1 MKTNDT
7 TYKTNYMHN
16 SPHTSN
22 NPHTTIDEDNSD
34 SISQRDT
41 ENSNILDNF
50 SLSEKFGQP
59 IIEKAIILLILIILL
74 SGLILYYNLKIKKAY
89 FIKILSIASI
99 IDSLL
104 LLFYC
109 FLRIKINSSQWFD
122 SFPIHLY
129 NYIDYIIIIN
139 FILKFVLFIM
149 SFFSQKTLGSLVL
162 FCMKFL
168 IELYFLISCVKLLIF
183 IPGFKTLE
191 EYFEK
196 AIEGIKFLLICCEND
211 HEQEVYDYKRIN
223 EDTTNYDINGN
234 ELQFV

>member
-7 TYKTNYMHN
+7 TYKTNYKDN

-41 ENSNILDNF
+41 ENSNVLDNF
-50 SLSEKFGQP
+50 GLSEKFGQSY
-59 IIEKAIILLILIILL
+59 IEKAIILLILIILL
-74 SGLILYYNLKIKKAY
+74 SGLILYYNLKIKKTY
-89 FIKILSIASI
+89 FIKILSITSI

-129 NYIDYIIIIN
+129 NYSDYIIIIN

-149 SFFSQKTLGSLVL
+149 SFFYQNTLGSLVL

-168 IELYFLISCVKLLIF
+168 LELYFLISCVKLSIF
-183 IPGFKTLE
+183 IPGCNILE

-211 HEQEVYDYKRIN
+211 HEQEAFEYKRVN
-223 EDTTNYDINGN
+223 EDTSNYDVNGN
-234 ELQFV
+234 ELQFI

>member
-1 MKTNDT
+1 MRTNDT
-7 TYKTNYMHN
+7 TYENNAPHILHN
-16 SPHTSN
+16 QN
-22 NPHTTIDEDNSD
+22 IGLEEENSD
-34 SISQRDT
+34 SISQRDG
-41 ENSNILDNF
+41 EKSGNFDNF
-50 SLSEKFGQP
+50 ALCQKYWQSKIKKSIFLLIS
-59 IIEKAIILLILIILL
+59 IILISWLIF
-74 SGLILYYNLKIKKAY
+74 YYNLKILKSL
-89 FIKILSIASI
+89 FIKILCIGAI
-99 IDSLL
+99 IDLLL

-109 FLRIKINSSQWFD
+109 FLRIKFSSDEWLN
-122 SFPIHLY
+122 SFPVLWD
-129 NYIDYIIIIN
+129 NYMEYIIIIN

-149 SFFSQKTLGSLVL
+149 SFFFQKTLGSLVL
-162 FCMKFL
+162 FCMKFV

-211 HEQEVYDYKRIN
+211 HEQEVYEYKRIN